1 MKIDYLIVAENS
13 TPGQKIY
20 VEQRKKMLE
29 ELGYS
34 TEIISF
40 PHPEPKLVYDYLRIA
55 YTYRKKLEKYLK
67 SVKTDI
73 IEFYCSASILLQKKK
88 ITERFKTIA
97 SFDLPYGVN
106 IWWFG
111 SNILHY
117 LERGKFKSVDRI
129 ISLTNYGK
137 RFLTGGY
144 KIEEE
149 KIAWIP
155 YTLNPCE
162 KPRKAYDENF
172 AISYCPYSRADRK
185 GLDILVKAWNTA
197 YIDKKLFITG
207 ISEKEAKKYLGR
219 EKIDM
224 SNKIEY
230 ISWLKRDDYLKMLSR
245 SRFFV
250 SSSRF
255 EDFGQ
260 AVVETLSSEKP
271 AVSTPTIG
279 PSEFLSQIDKNLI
292 SPSFSHADLANT
304 INYLEEHRND
314 NKIKENIK
322 RFCNNYDYFRI
333 KKRLKEVVE
342 DLMEQ
347 R

>member
-1 MKIDYLIVAENS
+1 MRIDYLIVAENS

-34 TEIISF
+34 TEVISF
-40 PHPEPKLVYDYLRIA
+40 PHTEPKLVYDYLRIA
-55 YTYRKKLEKYLK
+55 YRYRRNLEQYLK

-88 ITERFKTIA
+88 ITERFNTIA

-111 SNILHY
+111 SKILHY
-117 LERGKFKSVDRI
+117 LEREKFKSVDRI
-129 ISLTNYGK
+129 ISLTKYGK

-144 KIEEE
+144 KIDDE

-155 YTLNPCE
+155 YTLDPCE
-162 KPRKAYDENF
+162 KPPKTYDENF

-207 ISEKEAKKYLGR
+207 ISEEEANKYLGHG
-219 EKIDM
+219 KIDR
-224 SNKIEY
+224 NNNIEFL
-230 ISWLKRDDYLKMLSR
+230 SWLKREEYLKMLSR

-250 SSSRF
+250 SSSRY

-260 AVVETLSSEKP
+260 AVVETLSTEKP

-279 PSEFLSQIDKNLI
+279 PSEFLAQIDKNLI
-292 SPSFSHADLANT
+292 SPSFSHTDLANT

-314 NKIKENIK
+314 NKIMANIK
-322 RFCNNYDYFRI
+322 RFCNNYDYLRI